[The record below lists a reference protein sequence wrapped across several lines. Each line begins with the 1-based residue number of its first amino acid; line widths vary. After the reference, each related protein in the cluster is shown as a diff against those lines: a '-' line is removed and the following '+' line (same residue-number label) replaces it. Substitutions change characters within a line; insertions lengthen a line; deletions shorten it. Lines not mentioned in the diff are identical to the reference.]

1 MTASEPPLFRKEVME
16 HRANRLHG
24 DVNLAVPMSWHVI
37 GFTILAALVAAFVFL
52 AAASYSRVE
61 TVSGAIVLDRGLAS
75 IVPTRH
81 GRVAAVAVRDGQQ
94 VRAGDPLVRIR
105 SEEDMVDGSTVSRR
119 IMASLAEQDQ
129 RLASQSALAI
139 DASAE
144 GQSRLAAQLDGLHRE
159 LVSLESQIQS
169 QRRLIEVAAG
179 EFEEM
184 QTVAANGFIS
194 RRDLNQREAQLITR
208 RQQFAQFE
216 QARAAKRAEVAQIRR
231 SIAQAGA
238 TARSQ
243 AEGVHSTRA
252 QLAQR
257 RIEAETARGYV
268 LTSPIDGTVT
278 ALTASLGQQAE
289 EHEPLMVVMPAG
301 GRPRAELYVPTRAAG
316 FLAIGQEVRL
326 AVDAF
331 PYQSFGTVRARIVEI
346 SSVAI
351 PRAAPEGGAIPVY
364 LVTAELAEPWV
375 SAFGR
380 RQPLLSGMTLT
391 ARIVTERQSL
401 LHWLFEP
408 LFAAGRR

>member
-1 MTASEPPLFRKEVME
+1 MNARDESLFRKEVLE
-16 HRANRLHG
+16 RRVNRLHG
-24 DVNLAVPMSWHVI
+24 DVSLAMPLSWHII
-37 GFTILAALVAAFVFL
+37 GFTLLAALVAAVVFL
-52 AAASYSRVE
+52 ASASYSRVE
-61 TVSGAIVLDRGLAS
+61 TVNGAIVLDRGLAS

-81 GRVAAVAVRDGQQ
+81 GRIAALAVRDGQQ

-105 SEEDMVDGSTVSRR
+105 FEEDMVGGGTVSHR
-119 IMASLAEQDQ
+119 IMAALEEQDQ
-129 RLASQSALAI
+129 RLASQSSLAI
-139 DASAE
+139 DAAGE
-144 GQSRLAAQLDGLHRE
+144 GQSRLVAQLDGVRRE

-169 QRRLIEVAAG
+169 QRRLIEVAEG
-179 EFEEM
+179 EFGEM

-194 RRDLNQREAQLITR
+194 RRDLNQREAALITR
-208 RQQFAQFE
+208 RQQLAQYE
-216 QARAAKRAEVAQIRR
+216 QVRTAKRAEITQIQRG
-231 SIAQAGA
+231 IAQADA
-238 TARSQ
+238 TARAQ
-243 AEGVHSTRA
+243 TEGSRSSRA

-278 ALTASLGQQAE
+278 ALSANLGQQAE

-301 GRPRAELYVPTRAAG
+301 GRPSAELYVPTRAAG

-331 PYQSFGTVRARIVEI
+331 PYQSFGTMRARIVGI

-351 PRAAPEGGAIPVY
+351 PRATPEGGTVPVY

-375 SAFGR
+375 NAFGR